1 MTLRLNQ
8 PDKTLVAACGL
19 FCPSCAIYIASN
31 EDPQRLKRQ
40 TDSLKLTIE
49 ETYCE
54 GCRSEKRNANC
65 KTCFMLKCTAE
76 KGIDFCSECRNFPCR
91 ELQDFQSVMPH
102 RIELW
107 KDLARI
113 KEVGDEAYFVEVL
126 ENYKCQNCGT
136 LNSAWDLSCRKCG
149 NTPSCKYVENNQAE
163 INERIRKAIS
173 GKQVP

>member
-1 MTLRLNQ
+1 M
-8 PDKTLVAACGL
+8 
-19 FCPSCAIYIASN
+19 
-31 EDPQRLKRQ
+31 
-40 TDSLKLTIE
+40 
-49 ETYCE
+49 
-54 GCRSEKRNANC
+54 
-65 KTCFMLKCTAE
+65 E
-76 KGIDFCSECRNFPCR
+76 KGIDFCSECNVFPCR